1 MIKIFLNCEGLSL
14 PSLITLTPRHS
25 LGTEP
30 GSEGGVRSDGF
41 KRELFNFP
49 HLGPGV
55 CSEGFEKEL
64 FIFFHL
70 RKLCTP

>member
-30 GSEGGVRSDGF
+30 GSEGGVRSEGF

-55 CSEGFEKEL
+55 RSEGFEKEL
-64 FIFFHL
+64 FNFLHL
-70 RKLCTP
+70 RKLCTA

>member
-1 MIKIFLNCEGLSL
+1 MIKIFLKCEGLSL

-30 GSEGGVRSDGF
+30 GSEGGVRSEGF

-49 HLGPGV
+49 HLGPGA
-55 CSEGFEKEL
+55 CLEGFEKEL
-64 FIFFHL
+64 FNFLHL